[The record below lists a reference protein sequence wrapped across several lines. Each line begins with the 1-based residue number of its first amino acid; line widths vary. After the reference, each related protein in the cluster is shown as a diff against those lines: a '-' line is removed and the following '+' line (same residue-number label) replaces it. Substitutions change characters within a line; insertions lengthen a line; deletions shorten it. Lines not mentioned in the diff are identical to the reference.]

1 MNFIDQKIKQITD
14 LAITH
19 GLTVKADTAG
29 LELIIRLYFE
39 LPYNRFQTN
48 FISLFKS
55 GKFNIYP
62 VTGIHPTEPGNIWD
76 LGEANYNIKRHT
88 IHRKQ
93 PEILDIDLEKL
104 EKLIIRINK
113 NKDILA
119 QKLAIDN
126 IHLAQSSLRNQLA
139 EKSSST

>member
-1 MNFIDQKIKQITD
+1 MNFIDQKIKEITD

-19 GLTVKADTAG
+19 GLVIKTDTAG
-29 LELIIRLYFE
+29 KEIITRLYFE
-39 LPYNRFQTN
+39 IPYNRFPTN

-55 GKFNIYP
+55 GKFNIYT
-62 VTGIHPTEPGNIWD
+62 VSGLHPTEPGKIWD
-76 LGEANYNIKRHT
+76 LGESNYNIKTHT
-88 IHRKQ
+88 VHSKH
-93 PEILDIDLEKL
+93 PAILDIDLEKL

-113 NKDILA
+113 NKDVLA
-119 QKLAIDN
+119 QKMAIND

>member
-1 MNFIDQKIKQITD
+1 MNFIDQKIKQIAD

-39 LPYNRFQTN
+39 LPYNRFPTN

-62 VTGIHPTEPGNIWD
+62 VTGIHPTEPGKIWD
-76 LGEANYNIKRHT
+76 LGESNYSIKRHT
-88 IHRKQ
+88 IHRKH

-104 EKLIIRINK
+104 ENLIIRINK

-126 IHLAQSSLRNQLA
+126 IHLAQSSLRTQVMKENDN
-139 EKSSST
+139 E

>member
-1 MNFIDQKIKQITD
+1 MNFIDQKIKKITD

-19 GLTVKADTAG
+19 GLIVKTDTAG
-29 LELIIRLYFE
+29 MEMITRLYFE
-39 LPYNRFQTN
+39 IPYNRFQTN

-55 GKFNIYP
+55 GKFNIYT
-62 VTGIHPTEPGNIWD
+62 VSGIHPTEPGNLWD
-76 LGEANYNIKRHT
+76 LGEANYSIKT
-88 IHRKQ
+88 LTVHRKH

-126 IHLAQSSLRNQLA
+126 IHLAQSSLRTQLMK
-139 EKSSST
+139 ENDNE